1 MLPNLFVSPRVDL
14 EPDALV
20 IHMRSGDVMRT
31 TRGVKYW
38 QPPLAYYKYIVET
51 FHPTSPIYICTE
63 IHEPADGTHARVSTC
78 VRQSISVDRPLLVKM
93 CQSGLAAPVHKHIWL
108 RT

>member
-1 MLPNLFVSPRVDL
+1 MLPHLFVSPRVNL
-14 EPDALV
+14 EPNALV

-31 TRGVKYW
+31 SRGVKYW

-63 IHEPADGTHARVSTC
+63 IHKPADGT
-78 VRQSISVDRPLLVKM
+78 RQSFFFLLFLPPSFNVYGRFG
-93 CQSGLAAPVHKHIWL
+93 CRLPA
-108 RT
+108 